1 MVLGLKK
8 LLIDHVFYPWFA
20 GNTYVLGCTS
30 LLMQINK
37 LSMMRGTTHVL
48 VPLLHHHRRRR
59 HRHHQ
64 HHHHRFLIWFG
75 ELGFVGMVLSSI
87 NCTSASSVSIT
98 TKRKFKEE
106 LTLLENRSLVPG
118 GNPRLIPVLRPVPPG
133 RY

>member
-48 VPLLHHHRRRR
+48 VPLLHHRRRRRR
-59 HRHHQ
+59 HHHQ
-64 HHHHRFLIWFG
+64 HHHHPW
-75 ELGFVGMVLSSI
+75 FVGMVLSSI
-87 NCTSASSVSIT
+87 NCTSASSISIT

-118 GNPRLIPVLRPVPPG
+118 GNPRLIPVPRPVPPG